1 MQFINISSMVDRHA
15 LIVRVHDGA
24 KAARYEIDGSNLKL
38 QASSAGMWGT
48 NLDIRVSHNLYDIDI
63 VSNNSKW
70 YDNEIFFSLIVKD
83 ILTSSCEI
91 FYNLSNNHN
100 DERFI
105 SDILNKYSNLIR
117 VSRYVSKEKRPPK
130 GHFKLVK
137 NSASDGKYYL
147 ADNKIIGKRSASST
161 GMYSLHEPNEFN
173 MLCIPPYNKD
183 NATSKTVWVKAL
195 EYCESRGAIL
205 IVDPPNKWT
214 AATDIDEEFG
224 DLCSPNAALYF
235 PRINASDPLNEHNS
249 LDSLYLAVRLL
260 E

>member
-1 MQFINISSMVDRHA
+1 MPISVTHPGVYIEETPSSVHSIQGVDTSTTAFIGTAKRGPTNQATAINSFIEYEKIFGGLWKKSNMSYAIYQYFLNGGQDA

-63 VSNNSKW
+63 VSNNSKS
-70 YDNEIFFSLIVKD
+70 YDNEFFFSLIVKD
-83 ILTSSCEI
+83 TLTTSCEI
-91 FYNLSNNHN
+91 FHNLSNNHN

-105 SDILNKYSNLIR
+105 GDILNKYSNLIR

-147 ADNKIIGKRSASST
+147 ADNTIIGKRSASST
-161 GMYSLHEPNEFN
+161 GMYSLQ
-173 MLCIPPYNKD
+173 
-183 NATSKTVWVKAL
+183 
-195 EYCESRGAIL
+195 
-205 IVDPPNKWT
+205 
-214 AATDIDEEFG
+214 
-224 DLCSPNAALYF
+224 
-235 PRINASDPLNEHNS
+235 
-249 LDSLYLAVRLL
+249 
-260 E
+260 